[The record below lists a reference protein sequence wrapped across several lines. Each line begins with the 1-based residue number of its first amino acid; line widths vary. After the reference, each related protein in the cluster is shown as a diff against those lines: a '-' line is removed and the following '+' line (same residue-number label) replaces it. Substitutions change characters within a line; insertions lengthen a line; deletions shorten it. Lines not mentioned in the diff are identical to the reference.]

1 MHKINKLKG
10 NPMIEIRL
18 IKEITTK
25 QFFLEMET
33 TYGSLDRLKRTYHRN
48 PSNMKLYTDLD
59 EWKYFLKHPH
69 KKVTQTKIN
78 YTDDLNIGK
87 IELELLNFIKN
98 KKPRS
103 ISALAS
109 FVNKDISSVQRRVN
123 KLEKEGL
130 ISFEKGLKNS
140 KRPILNYD
148 KIEIAI

>member
-1 MHKINKLKG
+1 MHNSRKQRKI
-10 NPMIEIRL
+10 MIEIKL

-25 QFFLEMET
+25 EFFEEMEE

-69 KKVTQTKIN
+69 EKVTQTKVH
-78 YTDDLNIGK
+78 YTDDLNIGR

-98 KKPRS
+98 KKPSS
-103 ISALAS
+103 INELSNI
-109 FVNKDISSVQRRVN
+109 VGKDVSSVQRKVN

-130 ISFEKGLKNS
+130 ITFEKGLKNS
-140 KRPILNYD
+140 KKPVLNYD

>member
-1 MHKINKLKG
+1 
-10 NPMIEIRL
+10 
-18 IKEITTK
+18 
-25 QFFLEMET
+25 MEN
-33 TYGSLDRLKRTYHRN
+33 TYGSINRLKSVAKRN
-48 PSNMKLYTDLD
+48 PKNMKLYTDLD
-59 EWKYFLKHPH
+59 EWKYFLKHPNE
-69 KKVTQTKIN
+69 KVTRTKVH

-103 ISALAS
+103 INELSKI
-109 FVNKDISSVQRRVN
+109 VGKDVSSVQRKVN

-140 KRPILNYD
+140 KKPVLSYD